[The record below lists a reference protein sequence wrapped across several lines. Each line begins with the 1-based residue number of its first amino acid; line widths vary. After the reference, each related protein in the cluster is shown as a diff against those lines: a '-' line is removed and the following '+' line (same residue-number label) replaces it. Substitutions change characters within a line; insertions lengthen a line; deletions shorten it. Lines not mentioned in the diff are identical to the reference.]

1 MSSQEDRLSAEEGK
15 DMNKPFAT
23 VEDIQRLYRPL
34 SAAEQDRADALLPL
48 VSDEIRVLGRN
59 YGKDIDAR
67 IKVDS
72 AYESVVKIVTCD
84 VTFRIL
90 RQNTEG
96 DAMSQE
102 SQSALGY
109 SWSGTFAVAGGG
121 IANSILNNDLKKLG
135 LLKQKMGSEFIW
147 QGYQVSA

>member
-1 MSSQEDRLSAEEGK
+1 
-15 DMNKPFAT
+15 MNKPFAT

-109 SWSGTFAVAGGG
+109 TWSGTFAVAGGG

-147 QGYQVSA
+147 QKYQESV

>member
-1 MSSQEDRLSAEEGK
+1 
-15 DMNKPFAT
+15 MNKPFAT

-135 LLKQKMGSEFIW
+135 LLKQKMGSEFRW
-147 QGYQVSA
+147 QGYQESV

>member
-1 MSSQEDRLSAEEGK
+1 
-15 DMNKPFAT
+15 MNKPFAT

-67 IKVDS
+67 IKIDS

-90 RQNTEG
+90 RQNNEG

-147 QGYQVSA
+147 QGYQESV

>member
-1 MSSQEDRLSAEEGK
+1 
-15 DMNKPFAT
+15 MNKPFAT

-84 VTFRIL
+84 VTFRII

-147 QGYQVSA
+147 QGYQESV

>member
-84 VTFRIL
+84 VTFRII

-147 QGYQVSA
+147 QGYQESV